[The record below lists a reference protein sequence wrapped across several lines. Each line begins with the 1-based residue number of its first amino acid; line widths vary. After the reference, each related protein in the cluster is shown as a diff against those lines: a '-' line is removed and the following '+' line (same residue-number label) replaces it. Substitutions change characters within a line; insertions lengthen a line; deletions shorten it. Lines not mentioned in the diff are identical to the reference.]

1 MKKDFITT
9 FFLTISSIILAII
22 FCEVGLRIKHSLIIN
37 YDIEMWKYAKVLK
50 TSVEN
55 KKINHTHIPNKTGN
69 FQNVEIKTNNFGQRD
84 IEYNNDFLKKYDRSF
99 LIIGSSIP
107 LGWGVKQDK
116 TYSSILNK
124 ISKENN
130 KKWLFIN
137 GGVGN
142 YNTERYVNNYL
153 ENWSKL
159 EFTDIIINYF
169 VNDAEFIN
177 TKKTNF
183 FVKYTHT
190 GVVVWKLINS
200 FNSSLKK
207 ENLVNYYKKI
217 YDKDQKG
224 LVITKKE
231 LLNLTNFCKKKK
243 MNCFLVNMPD
253 IHQLN
258 PYKLKFTNEI
268 IKKNSSKIDLKYFD
282 LLATFNNLNKDLIWN
297 RYNDPH
303 PNEYAHSLI
312 ANAIFDYL
320 NK

>member
-1 MKKDFITT
+1 MKKNFITT

-22 FCEVGLRIKHSLIIN
+22 FCEIGLRIKHSLIIN

>member
-1 MKKDFITT
+1 MKKNFITT

-200 FNSSLKK
+200 FKSSLKK

>member
-1 MKKDFITT
+1 MKKNFITT

-22 FCEVGLRIKHSLIIN
+22 FCEIGLRIKHSLIIN

-200 FNSSLKK
+200 FKSSLKK

>member
-9 FFLTISSIILAII
+9 FFLIISSIILAVI
-22 FCEVGLRIKHSLIIN
+22 FCEVGLRVKHSLIIN

-55 KKINHTHIPNKTGN
+55 KKINHIHIPNKTGN
-69 FQNVEIKTNNFGQRD
+69 FQNVEIKINNFGQRD

-124 ISKENN
+124 ISKESN
-130 KKWLFIN
+130 KEWLFIN

-169 VNDAEFIN
+169 VNDAEFID

-200 FNSSLKK
+200 FKSSLKK

-243 MNCFLVNMPD
+243 
-253 IHQLN
+253 
-258 PYKLKFTNEI
+258 
-268 IKKNSSKIDLKYFD
+268 
-282 LLATFNNLNKDLIWN
+282 
-297 RYNDPH
+297 
-303 PNEYAHSLI
+303 
-312 ANAIFDYL
+312 
-320 NK
+320 

>member
-1 MKKDFITT
+1 MKKNFIST
-9 FFLTISSIILAII
+9 FFLIINSIILALV
-22 FCEVGLRIKHSLIIN
+22 FCEIGLRVKHRLIIN

-50 TSVEN
+50 IPVEN
-55 KKINHTHIPNKTGN
+55 KKINHIHIPNKTGN
-69 FQNVEIKTNNFGQRD
+69 FQNIEIKTNSFGQRD

-116 TYSSILNK
+116 TYSSLLNK
-124 ISKENN
+124 ISKESN

-200 FNSSLKK
+200 LKSSLKK

-224 LVITKKE
+224 LIITKKE

-258 PYKLKFTNEI
+258 PYKLGFSNEI
-268 IKKNSSKIDLKYFD
+268 IKKNSLKIDLKYFD
-282 LLATFNNLNKDLIWN
+282 LLPTFNNLNKDQVWN
-297 RYNDPH
+297 KYNDPH

>member
-1 MKKDFITT
+1 MKKDFVTT

-55 KKINHTHIPNKTGN
+55 KKINHIHIPNKIGN

-84 IEYNNDFLKKYDRSF
+84 IEYDNDFLKKYDRSF

-200 FNSSLKK
+200 FKSSLKK

-253 IHQLN
+253 IQQLN

-268 IKKNSSKIDLKYFD
+268 IKKSSSKIDLNYFD
-282 LLATFNNLNKDLIWN
+282 K
-297 RYNDPH
+297 
-303 PNEYAHSLI
+303 
-312 ANAIFDYL
+312 
-320 NK
+320 